1 MVTLLCMVGCGVV
14 LASIVIGAVRVP
26 ISEVVDTLIKNIAHI
41 EKPGLNV
48 MHEAIIFSVRLPR
61 VLVTCLVGSA
71 LAVSGVAIQSVF
83 RNPMADPGIIGIS
96 SGSAFGAVVA
106 IYTGVIAHSILVLP
120 LFAIVGALSA
130 AAIIFSMGNRNGK
143 VQSLRLILS
152 GLAVSTF
159 IRAITS
165 LILTSMREEEM
176 RAYLFWSIG
185 SLSDRRWVHVQL
197 IVVPIVISMVLLLR
211 TWRQLN
217 VLLLGDEEAQ
227 ALGLNP
233 TKARKKILAITSVTT
248 ALAVCVSGSISFV
261 GLIVPHVVRMV
272 FGPDNKYLMPISMIA
287 GATFL
292 LFCDLIARTII
303 APVEIGV
310 GIVTAI
316 IGAPYFIYLLRKTGQ
331 WEAF

>member
-1 MVTLLCMVGCGVV
+1 MLGGIVFI
-14 LASIVIGAVRVP
+14 ASILIGAVKVP
-26 ISEVVDTLIKNIAHI
+26 LSEVFDTLLKNVAHI
-41 EKPGLNV
+41 ERPELDI
-48 MHEAIIFSVRLPR
+48 MHESIIFSVRLPR
-61 VLVTCLVGSA
+61 VIVTCLVGAA
-71 LAVSGVAIQSVF
+71 LAISGVAIQSVF

-106 IYTGVIAHSILVLP
+106 IYTGLIAHSILVLP
-120 LFAIVGALSA
+120 LFAIIGALLA
-130 AAIIFSMGNRNGK
+130 AWIIFSMGNKNGK

-165 LILTSMREEEM
+165 LILTSMREEQM
-176 RAYLFWSIG
+176 REYIFWSIG

-197 IVVPIVISMVLLLR
+197 IIVPIIISIILLMR

-217 VLLLGDEEAQ
+217 LLLLGDEEAH

-233 TKARKKILAITSVTT
+233 TKARKKILIITSVTT

-272 FGPDNKYLMPISMIA
+272 FGPDNKYLMPISIVA

-331 WEAF
+331 WEEF